1 MYKDKTKLDK
11 YDIIWLDRWCMTQR
25 DTNYMERENFS
36 PKDRYYIK
44 QNKIKYYEIK
54 QNPDTTAKKSN
65 KLLWKL

>member
-1 MYKDKTKLDK
+1 
-11 YDIIWLDRWCMTQR
+11 MTQR
-25 DTNYMERENFS
+25 DTSYMERENFS